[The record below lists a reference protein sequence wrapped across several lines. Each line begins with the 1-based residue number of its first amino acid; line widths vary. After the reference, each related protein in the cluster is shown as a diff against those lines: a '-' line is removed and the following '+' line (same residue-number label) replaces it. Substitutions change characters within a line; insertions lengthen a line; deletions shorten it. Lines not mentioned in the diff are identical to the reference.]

1 MSDRSS
7 DFLVIGGG
15 IAGAAA
21 GHHLAPHGRVTL
33 LEAEPRPGLHSTALS
48 AGLFSEYYGN
58 RTVRALATASRPV
71 YEEAGLLRPRG
82 VLALAPPGSGDAFE
96 QALRSGTEVPGGV
109 SELTL
114 DRARDLCPVVRTDAY
129 ERALLRHGACDV
141 DVAGAHRLLLRRL
154 TVVTDA
160 RVTGLRRDGGVWAAE
175 TTAGRFAA
183 PVVVNAAG
191 AWADA
196 VARLAGVAPQGGVPL
211 RRTAV
216 VVAPPDGHD
225 ISRWPMITDL
235 DGTFYAR
242 PEAGGLL
249 LSPADATPMEPGPV
263 RPEATDIAAARA
275 RFARATVVPAGPVRR
290 SWAGLRTSTP
300 DDTPV
305 IGEAADAPGFF
316 WLAALGGYG
325 IQTAP
330 AAGRLLAHLVTG
342 TTTPPPL
349 SAVTASLAPGRTV
362 QS

>member
-1 MSDRSS
+1 MSETS
-7 DFLVIGGG
+7 DFLVLGGG

-21 GHHLAPHGRVTL
+21 SHHLAEHGRVTL

-58 RTVRALATASRPV
+58 RAVRTLTTASRPF

-82 VLALAPPGSGDAFE
+82 VLALAPPGTGSAFE
-96 QALRSGTEVPGGV
+96 QALRSGAEAPEGV
-109 SELTL
+109 AELEPDEAL
-114 DRARDLCPVVRTDAY
+114 RLCPIVRPGF
-129 ERALLRHGACDV
+129 ERALLRRGACDV
-141 DVAGAHRLLLRRL
+141 DVAGAHRLLLRRGR
-154 TVVTDA
+154 VVTDA
-160 RVTGLRRDGGVWAAE
+160 RVTALSRNGGGWVAE
-175 TTAGRFAA
+175 TTAGRFTA

-196 VARLAGVAPQGGVPL
+196 IAVLAGVAPQGMVPL
-211 RRTAV
+211 RRTAA

-225 ISRWPMITDL
+225 ISGWPMITDIA
-235 DGTFYAR
+235 GTYYAR

-249 LSPADATPMEPGPV
+249 LSPADAAPMPPGPV
-263 RPEATDIAAARA
+263 HADPADIATALT
-275 RFARATVVPAGPVRR
+275 RFERATTVPAGPVRR

-305 IGEAADAPGFF
+305 IGEAAGAPGFF

-325 IQTAP
+325 VQSAP
-330 AAGRLLAHLVTG
+330 AAGLLLAHLVTG

-349 SAVTASLAPGRTV
+349 SAVTAALAPDRTARI
-362 QS
+362 